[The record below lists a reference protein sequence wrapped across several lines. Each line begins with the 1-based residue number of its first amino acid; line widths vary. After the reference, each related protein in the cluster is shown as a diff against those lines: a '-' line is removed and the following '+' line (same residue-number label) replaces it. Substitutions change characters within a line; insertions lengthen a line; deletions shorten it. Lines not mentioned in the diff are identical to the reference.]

1 MEKLTDM
8 ELVEIAKAGSQAA
21 FEMLIG
27 RYANKAYGLC
37 FRLTRNKDDAEEAL
51 QDTFVNVYTKL
62 RNFEGKSAFASWL
75 FRVTANTALM
85 KLRKRRQH
93 SRTSLVSDL
102 SEYEQEKV
110 SEAKNNPLYEPDNAT
125 NHAHLSRALKE
136 AIEKLPEEFR
146 AVFMLRDVDGMSTK
160 AVGKILNLSE
170 PAVKSRL
177 HRSRLL
183 LRRKLSAFYEVSNVS
198 ERSEIAVK

>member
-1 MEKLTDM
+1 MEKLTDS

-27 RYANKAYGLC
+27 RYAQKAYGLC

-75 FRVTANTALM
+75 FRVTANTTLM
-85 KLRKRRQH
+85 KLRKRKQH
-93 SRTSLVSDL
+93 ARTALVSDL

-110 SEAKNNPLYEPDNAT
+110 QEARHNPLYEPDNASD
-125 NHAHLSRALKE
+125 HAHLSRALKE
-136 AIEKLPEEFR
+136 AIDKLPEEFR

-160 AVGKILNLSE
+160 AVGKILNLSQ

-177 HRSRLL
+177 HRSRMM
-183 LRRKLSAFYEVSNVS
+183 LRRKLAAFYDMP
-198 ERSEIAVK
+198 ERAEGTQPPVK